1 MNFAFDF
8 TLGGKRSYFPCPA
21 GFSHIYNSQSELRV
35 LKEKMPFD
43 DKAGGASRLL
53 PGTMVVVSPEQVSTN
68 LEDEAVILHLKDGV
82 YYGLN
87 PVGARIWN
95 LLQESRTVEEIRDII
110 LEEYEVDQERCEQDL
125 ENLLQELLDKGLIEL
140 KNGSS

>member
-1 MNFAFDF
+1 
-8 TLGGKRSYFPCPA
+8 
-21 GFSHIYNSQSELRV
+21 
-35 LKEKMPFD
+35 MPFD